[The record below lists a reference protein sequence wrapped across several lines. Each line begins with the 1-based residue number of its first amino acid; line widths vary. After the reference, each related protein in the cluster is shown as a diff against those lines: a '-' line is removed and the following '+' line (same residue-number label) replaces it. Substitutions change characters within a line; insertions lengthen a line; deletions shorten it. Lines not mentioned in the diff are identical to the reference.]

1 MKLFS
6 LRKRRTTSD
15 VARDRIQ
22 ILLAHE
28 KSVTSNSDLVA
39 LLRNEILV
47 AVARHVPVDLD
58 QVDVSMD
65 RGKTLSTLQID
76 IQFPPMPR
84 RHATMRYNA

>member
-1 MKLFS
+1 MSFFS
-6 LRKRRTTSD
+6 LRKRRQSSE
-15 VARDRIQ
+15 VAKDRIK

-28 KSVTSNSDLVA
+28 RSVTSNTDLVA

-47 AVARHVPVDLD
+47 AVARHIPLDLD

-65 RGKTLSTLQID
+65 RSKNLSTLQID

>member
-1 MKLFS
+1 MNLFGM
-6 LRKRRTTSD
+6 RKRRKTSD
-15 VARDRIQ
+15 VAKDRIQ

-28 KSVTSNSDLVA
+28 RSVTSNSDLVA

-58 QVDVSMD
+58 QVEVSMD

-84 RHATMRYNA
+84 RYATMRYNA